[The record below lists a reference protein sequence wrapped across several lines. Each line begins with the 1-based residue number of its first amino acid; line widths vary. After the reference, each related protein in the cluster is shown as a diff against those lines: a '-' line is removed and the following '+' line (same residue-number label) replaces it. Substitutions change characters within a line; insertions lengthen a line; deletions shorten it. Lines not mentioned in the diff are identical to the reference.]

1 MVAPRAADSADPSI
15 PYGRHGGDT
24 TSVPKVPAETAP
36 ARGAARDSIAAMRW
50 GTVELEDEVVEWL
63 ERLDDDSFG
72 QAERYIDLLADEGV
86 HLGEPFTRQL
96 RGKLR
101 ELRFSLDRRRVRI
114 TYYIASGRRIV
125 LLTVFVKAQRQER
138 REIDRAEKA
147 MQRCIA
153 EGHTVEEDQ

>member
-1 MVAPRAADSADPSI
+1 MA
-15 PYGRHGGDT
+15 G
-24 TSVPKVPAETAP
+24 
-36 ARGAARDSIAAMRW
+36 DSIGAMGW
-50 GTVELEDEVVEWL
+50 GTIELEDEVVEWL
-63 ERLDDDSFG
+63 ARLEDEAFG
-72 QAERYIDLLADEGV
+72 QAERYIDLLAEEGV

-125 LLTVFVKAQRQER
+125 LLTVFVKTQRQER

-153 EGHTVEEDQ
+153 DGHTVEED

>member
-1 MVAPRAADSADPSI
+1 M
-15 PYGRHGGDT
+15 G
-24 TSVPKVPAETAP
+24 
-36 ARGAARDSIAAMRW
+36 W
-50 GTVELEDEVVEWL
+50 GTIELEDEVVDWL
-63 ERLDDDSFG
+63 AQLEDEAFG
-72 QAERYIDLLADEGV
+72 QAERYIDLLAEEGV

-125 LLTVFVKAQRQER
+125 LLTVFVKTQRQER

-153 EGHTVEEDQ
+153 EGHTVEEDR

>member
-1 MVAPRAADSADPSI
+1 MAGHSI
-15 PYGRHGGDT
+15 
-24 TSVPKVPAETAP
+24 
-36 ARGAARDSIAAMRW
+36 GAMCW
-50 GTVELEDEVVEWL
+50 GTIELEDEVVEWL
-63 ERLDDDSFG
+63 ARLEDEAFG
-72 QAERYIDLLADEGV
+72 QAERYIDLLAEEGV

-125 LLTVFVKAQRQER
+125 LLTVFVKTQRQER

-153 EGHTVEEDQ
+153 EGHTVEED

>member
-1 MVAPRAADSADPSI
+1 MARCFHIA
-15 PYGRHGGDT
+15 T
-24 TSVPKVPAETAP
+24 TLV
-36 ARGAARDSIAAMRW
+36 GFGDSIAAMSW
-50 GTVELEDEVVEWL
+50 GTIELEDEVVEWL
-63 ERLDDDSFG
+63 DGLDDESFG
-72 QAERYIDLLADEGV
+72 HAERYIDLLADEGV

-125 LLTVFVKAQRQER
+125 LLTVFVKTQRQER

-147 MQRCIA
+147 MQRCVA

>member
-1 MVAPRAADSADPSI
+1 MIA
-15 PYGRHGGDT
+15 
-24 TSVPKVPAETAP
+24 VPN
-36 ARGAARDSIAAMRW
+36 ARRDSIAAMAW
-50 GTVELEDEVVEWL
+50 GTIELEDEVAEWL
-63 ERLDDDSFG
+63 DDLGDEAFG

-101 ELRFSLDRRRVRI
+101 ELRFSLNRRRVRI

-125 LLTVFVKAQRQER
+125 LLTAFVKTQRQER
-138 REIDRAEKA
+138 REIDRAAKA

-153 EGHTVEEDQ
+153 EGHTVEEVQ

>member
-1 MVAPRAADSADPSI
+1 MLGSI
-15 PYGRHGGDT
+15 GL
-24 TSVPKVPAETAP
+24 S
-36 ARGAARDSIAAMRW
+36 AARDSIAAMSW
-50 GTVELEDEVVEWL
+50 GRIELEAEIAEWL

-125 LLTVFVKAQRQER
+125 LLTVFVKTQRQER

-147 MQRCIA
+147 MQRCVA

>member
-1 MVAPRAADSADPSI
+1 MLHIA
-15 PYGRHGGDT
+15 T
-24 TSVPKVPAETAP
+24 TLV
-36 ARGAARDSIAAMRW
+36 GFGDSIAAMSW
-50 GTVELEDEVVEWL
+50 GTIELEDE
-63 ERLDDDSFG
+63 SFG
-72 QAERYIDLLADEGV
+72 HAERYIDLLADEGV

-125 LLTVFVKAQRQER
+125 LLTVFVKTQRQER

-147 MQRCIA
+147 MQRCVA